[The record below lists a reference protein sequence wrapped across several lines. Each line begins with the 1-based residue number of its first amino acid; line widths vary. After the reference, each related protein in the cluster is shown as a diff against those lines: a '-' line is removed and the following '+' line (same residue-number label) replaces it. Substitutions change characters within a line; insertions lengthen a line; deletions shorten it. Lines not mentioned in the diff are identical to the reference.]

1 MYGYIKVAAAVPP
14 VQVANPAYNAQQAV
28 QMIRQAH
35 QAGVSVVCF
44 PELNI
49 TGYSCQDLFRSRSL
63 MKQAD
68 DALLALLRATASLS
82 VIAIVGMPVAT
93 GVHLYNCAVVVQ
105 GGQILG
111 VVPKTFLPN
120 YGEFYEQRWFA
131 SASRLKHA
139 QVVLAG
145 QQVELSGR
153 PHLFHIPGGATFGI
167 EICEDVWAPIPP
179 SSVLTQLGAQL
190 VFNLSASNELI
201 GKHQYLLSLLAQQS
215 ARTFCGYVY
224 AGQGYGESTQDVVY
238 GGNALIYSKGRQ
250 LAASERFCTS
260 PQMAVASVDVEML
273 DAERMANTTFGFLDS
288 GCEPIH
294 TVCQPMADTSIP
306 EVQVNPLPFIPTE
319 ADMDGSC
326 KEILDIQAMGL
337 ARRIEHTHSRTVVVG
352 ISGGL
357 DSTLALLVCVRAFRK
372 LHLPLSGIM
381 GVTMPGFGTTGR
393 THGNALQLMQ
403 ALGVSTRDI
412 SIADA
417 VTQHFRD
424 ICHDATVH
432 DVTYEN
438 SQARERTQILMDLAN
453 SLGGMVIGTGDMSE
467 LALGWATYNGDHM
480 SMYGV
485 NAGVPKTLIRH
496 LVRYEAMQSASE
508 VVRTTLL
515 DIIDTPISPELIPAS
530 SDGRILQVTED
541 LVGPYELH
549 DFFLYYFL
557 RYGFSASKILF
568 MAERAFDGHDS
579 RATRYSRETI
589 KHWIDIF
596 FHRFVQQQYKRS
608 CLPDGPK
615 VGSVSLSPRGDW
627 RMPSDSCFKAD
638 FQP

>member
-1 MYGYIKVAAAVPP
+1 MYGYIQVAAAVPS
-14 VQVANPAYNAQQAV
+14 VQVANPAYNAQQAL
-28 QMIRQAH
+28 QMIQQACL
-35 QAGVSVVCF
+35 AGVGVVCF

-49 TGYSCQDLFRSRSL
+49 TGYSCQDLFRSRAL
-63 MKQAD
+63 MQQAD
-68 DALLALLRATASLS
+68 EALHSLLQQTASLS
-82 VIAIVGMPVAT
+82 AIAIVGMPVAN
-93 GVHLYNCAVVVQ
+93 GVHLYNCAVVIQ
-105 GGQILG
+105 SGKILG

-131 SASRLKHA
+131 SAAHMQPA
-139 QVVLAG
+139 TVTLAG
-145 QQVELSGR
+145 QQVELNGL

-179 SSVLTQLGAQL
+179 SSLLTQLGAQL
-190 VFNLSASNELI
+190 IFNLSASNELI
-201 GKHQYLLSLLAQQS
+201 GKHQYLLSLLSQQS
-215 ARTFCGYVY
+215 ARTFSGYVY

-238 GGNALIYSKGRQ
+238 GGNALIYAKGRL
-250 LAASERFCTS
+250 LAASERFS
-260 PQMAVASVDVEML
+260 IAPQMAIASVDVEML
-273 DAERMANTTFGFLDS
+273 DAERMANTTFGVLDKEYS
-288 GCEPIH
+288 VCHVNCE
-294 TVCQPMADTSIP
+294 QIP
-306 EVQVNPLPFIPTE
+306 DNAVPEMQINPLPFIPTE

-337 ARRIEHTHSRTVVVG
+337 ARRIEHTHSRTAVVG

-372 LHLPLSGIM
+372 LQLPLSGIM

-417 VTQHFRD
+417 VTQHFKD
-424 ICHDATVH
+424 IGHDADVH
-432 DVTYEN
+432 NVTYEN

-496 LVRYEAMQSASE
+496 LVRYEAMQSDSE
-508 VVRTTLL
+508 VVRATLL

-530 SDGRILQVTED
+530 SDGTILQVTED

-568 MAERAFDGHDS
+568 MAERAFDGHDC
-579 RATRYSRETI
+579 RAAKYSGDTI
-589 KHWIDIF
+589 KHWLDVF
-596 FHRFVQQQYKRS
+596 FRRFVQQQYKRS

-627 RMPSDSCFKAD
+627 RMPSDSCFN
-638 FQP
+638 PNR